1 MVNRHRWMWALK
13 IAAVLA
19 VAAGAGLLD
28 SRNAAM
34 AAQRAPWCA
43 YLGGFSGGFDCSYY
57 TFDQCMAT
65 ARGLGNFCTPN
76 PRARYY
82 VEERGRRRVRQ
93 RKSRDDD

>member
-1 MVNRHRWMWALK
+1 MVNRHRWMRALK
-13 IAAVLA
+13 VAVVLAAAAV
-19 VAAGAGLLD
+19 VAGLLD

-65 ARGLGNFCTPN
+65 ARGLGGRCQPN
-76 PRARYY
+76 PAVAQDPYWQPRRY
-82 VEERGRRRVRQ
+82 RR
-93 RKSRDDD
+93 